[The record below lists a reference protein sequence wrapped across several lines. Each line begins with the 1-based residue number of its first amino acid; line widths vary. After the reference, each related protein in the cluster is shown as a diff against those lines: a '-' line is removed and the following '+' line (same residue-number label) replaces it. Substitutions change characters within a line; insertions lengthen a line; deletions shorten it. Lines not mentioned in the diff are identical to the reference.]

1 MHELRIAE
9 DLSGIVLEAAMNEK
23 LEKVTKVNIAF
34 GELVQIVPD
43 IFETAFMESV
53 RGTLAEGSK
62 LDIEIVKIRMKCKNC
77 GKEFRISGN
86 IFACRY
92 CRSTDLEIVNGK
104 EIFIKSIEGE

>member
-9 DLSGIVLEAAMNEK
+9 DLSEIVLEAATNEK
-23 LEKVTKVNIAF
+23 LRKVTKVNITF
-34 GELVQIVPD
+34 GELVQMVPD
-43 IFETAFMESV
+43 IFETAFTESV

-62 LDIEIVKIRMKCKNC
+62 LDIEIVKVKMKCKNC
-77 GKEFRISGN
+77 DKEFRISGN

-92 CRSTDLEIVNGK
+92 CGSTDLEIVNGK